1 MYENTC
7 FMLYKNW
14 RKNMNRCIIS
24 GEILE
29 DVKFEFL
36 FNNKNISIA
45 MCNIKLSNN
54 SKVII
59 YRIR

>member
-1 MYENTC
+1 
-7 FMLYKNW
+7 
-14 RKNMNRCIIS
+14 MNRCIIS

-54 SKVII
+54 SNIMI
-59 YRIR
+59 YRIRYFSRLYV